1 MALIQLFVAVPNTN
15 NFVLSDYTFWAA
27 HEQELDQWCQRNFCV
42 REGMLVTALNDYG
55 RTLFILKWTK

>member
-1 MALIQLFVAVPNTN
+1 MALKQLFVAVPNTK

-42 REGMLVTALNDYG
+42 REGLLVTALNDYG